1 MLSFVVLYY
10 AANKVILAVVQK
22 LYQISVPNVN
32 VIDLVGKKVM
42 KLLYICLL
50 DGSLFGLGDNSH
62 GQLGI
67 GRIAQPPSS
76 AAPHLVNALLG
87 VPLVEISAGGYHSM
101 ALSLSGAVI
110 GWGKNR

>member
-1 MLSFVVLYY
+1 
-10 AANKVILAVVQK
+10 
-22 LYQISVPNVN
+22 
-32 VIDLVGKKVM
+32 M
-42 KLLYICLL
+42 KLLYIWLL

-67 GRIAQPPSS
+67 GRIAKPPSPS
-76 AAPHLVNALLG
+76 LAAPHLVKALLG

>member
-1 MLSFVVLYY
+1 MLSSIVLYY
-10 AANKVILAVVQK
+10 AANKVILAVIQK

-76 AAPHLVNALLG
+76 APPHLVKALLG

>member
-1 MLSFVVLYY
+1 MSGYFVRLTQEVPGQSVHHLKRFVSGLNFCQSLRQFIY
-10 AANKVILAVVQK
+10 VV
-22 LYQISVPNVN
+22 N
-32 VIDLVGKKVM
+32 
-42 KLLYICLL
+42 L

-67 GRIAQPPSS
+67 GMIAQPPSP
-76 AAPHLVNALLG
+76 ATPHAVKALLG
-87 VPLVEISAGGYHSM
+87 VPLVEVSAGGYHSM